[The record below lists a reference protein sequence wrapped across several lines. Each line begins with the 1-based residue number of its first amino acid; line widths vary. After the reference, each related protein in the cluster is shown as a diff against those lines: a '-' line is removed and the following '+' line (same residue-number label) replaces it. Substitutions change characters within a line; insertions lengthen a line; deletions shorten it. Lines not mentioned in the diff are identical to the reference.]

1 MNIVLV
7 SQCSKQALPRTR
19 RILDQFAER
28 KGDRTWLTPITQAG
42 LTCLHQLLRQQA
54 RRNTA
59 VACHLIRG
67 SRIEL
72 LWIVGNRLKFNTEG
86 SIPTNSTSK
95 DIVGKYKEDGW
106 RHSESI
112 ALMASIAGLF
122 HDFGKANKLFQR
134 KLNNSVTGE
143 KGKLSE
149 PLRHEWLS
157 ARLFQAFVGEDDD
170 ATWLD
175 NLGNMNEDS
184 GELLIGKVF
193 ADGHKKKDP
202 GGDSRYSF
210 LHKLKE
216 RQVAWMICWLILS
229 HHRLPVM
236 NPKITAQSSRGNT
249 FGSATSISRWEKRM
263 GPDWNSPAFVKGP
276 YLKPE
281 QKDFEDVWTFPLG
294 LPCDSRTW
302 RKRAKSMSQR
312 ATEHSSLLHENWRDN
327 TLAQHLARCAL
338 MLADHQYSGDGCT
351 KAWQDDNCSAYAN
364 TRKQETDPSLRVMHQ
379 KLDEHCIG
387 VSDKAYWVG
396 RSLPAVRAVLPAVSD
411 VRALKRPA
419 KGRFQ
424 WQNKAYALAVQGREI
439 SSRQGGFFLN
449 MASTG
454 TGKTLANA
462 RVVYGLS
469 DPRVGCRF
477 SVLLGLRSLTLQTGD
492 ALRDR
497 TGLESSELA
506 VMIGSSAVKKLHDLG
521 VSNAATSQSG
531 SESAEPFFSQH
542 EYIAYDGAL
551 DQSRVGQWLA
561 GKGDKRGADKLKTLL
576 SAPVLISTIDRI
588 MPATESARGGHQ
600 IAPML
605 RLLTS
610 DTVFDEPD
618 DFGLKDLPALC
629 RLVHWAGLLG
639 SRVVF
644 SSATLSPALVEALFD
659 AYSTGRQEFNR
670 ATLGKHAKVFC
681 GWIDEFRTQH
691 ETVSDTT
698 RFIELHTQFVKKRL
712 LELAK
717 HAETRRWAEIV
728 PLVVTSD
735 VLRKNEDAFSAE
747 KENWNSIVGKFAH
760 TIAEQVGVLHQ
771 RHSLSSPDGR
781 VEVSIGLVRLAN
793 IDPLAAIAAFLAGF
807 EPPPDTR
814 WHMCVYH
821 SRHPLA
827 RRDHIERILDN
838 LLMRHDPETLWA
850 HEQIQNLQKYPEK
863 NQIFVVIA
871 TDVATTGR
879 DHHYDWAIVEPS
891 SMRSIVQIA
900 GRVRRHHS
908 KESPAQ
914 PNMVLLNQNVRALRG
929 SEGAVFTRP
938 GFEGKA
944 LRLQS
949 TKLDEVT
956 VADEV
961 IYPRADP
968 CILEAENL
976 QPEERLVDLEHKA
989 TRDILFAQ
997 ATNGSSTSQ
1006 NSDNLCAEHW
1016 WREPVRWSY
1025 QLQAHT
1031 RFRKSQP
1038 ESLYALI
1045 AEELGDEPIFFQQN
1059 KQQHDEWV
1067 QHENEFKR
1075 VEVNVHERVVLW
1087 TSVTDI
1093 ALLEK
1098 LDEQGGEHTSTCQCF
1113 MNISLRDKS
1122 DNDSSVWTYHP
1133 WLGVFSDIEY

>member
-28 KGDRTWLTPITQAG
+28 KGERTWLTPITQAG
-42 LTCLHQLLRQQA
+42 LSCLHQLLRQQA

-72 LWIVGNRLKFNTEG
+72 LWIVGNRLKFNIEG
-86 SIPTNSTSK
+86 SVPTNSTSK

-134 KLNNSVTGE
+134 KLKNSVEGK

-157 ARLFQAFVGEDDD
+157 ARFFQAFVGDDDD
-170 ATWLD
+170 ATWLN
-175 NLGNMNEDS
+175 NLGRMDEHS
-184 GELLIGKVF
+184 GQGLIGRVF
-193 ADGHKKKDP
+193 ADGHEQKDP
-202 GGDSRYSF
+202 GGQNRYSF
-210 LHKLKE
+210 LYKFQE
-216 RQVAWMICWLILS
+216 RQVAWMVCWLILS
-229 HHRLPVM
+229 HHRLPVIV
-236 NPKITAQSSRGNT
+236 PKVMAQSNRGNT
-249 FGSATSISRWEKRM
+249 FGSAASIPRWEKRM
-263 GPDWNSPAFVKGP
+263 GPEWNSPSFVKGP

-281 QKDFEDVWTFPLG
+281 QKEFKDLWTFPVG
-294 LPCDSRTW
+294 LPCDSETW
-302 RKRAKSMSQR
+302 RKRATSMSKR
-312 ATEHSSLLHENWRDN
+312 ATKHTGLLHEKWRDN
-327 TLAQHLARCAL
+327 TFAQHLSRCAL
-338 MLADHQYSGDGCT
+338 MLADHQYSGDECT
-351 KAWQDDNCSAYAN
+351 SAWQDNSYTAYAN
-364 TRKQETDPSLRVMHQ
+364 TRNHKNDPSFRVMHQ

-387 VSDKAYWVG
+387 VSDKAYRVG
-396 RSLPAVRAVLPAVSD
+396 RSLSAVRAILPSVSD

-424 WQNKAYALAVQGREI
+424 WQNKAYSLAVQGRDL

-462 RVVYGLS
+462 RVAYGLS
-469 DPRVGCRF
+469 NPRLGCRF
-477 SVLLGLRSLTLQTGD
+477 SILLGLRSLTLQTGD

-497 TGLESSELA
+497 TGLASSELA

-521 VSNAATSQSG
+521 VSNASANQSG
-531 SESAEPFFSQH
+531 SESVAPFFSQH
-542 EYIAYDGAL
+542 EYVAYDGAL
-551 DQSRVGQWLA
+551 DQSRIGEWLA
-561 GKGDKRGADKLKTLL
+561 GKGDKSGGNKLKTLL
-576 SAPVLISTIDRI
+576 SAPVLVSTIDRL

-600 IAPML
+600 IIPML
-605 RLLTS
+605 RLLSS

-629 RLVHWAGLLG
+629 RLVHWSGMLG

-670 ATLGKHAKVFC
+670 ATLGIEAEVYC

-691 ETVSDTT
+691 EAVSDTS
-698 RFIELHTQFVKKRL
+698 RFVELHTQFVKRRV

-728 PLVVTSD
+728 PLVSPKPLGD
-735 VLRKNEDAFSAE
+735 DEEALSIEAG
-747 KENWNSIVGKFAH
+747 NWKSVVEKFALSI
-760 TIAEQVGVLHQ
+760 TQQVSVLHQ
-771 RHSLSSPDGR
+771 RHSVASPDKKK
-781 VEVSIGLVRLAN
+781 EVSIGLVRLAN
-793 IDPLAAIAAFLAGF
+793 IDPLAAIASYLASF

-814 WHMCVYH
+814 WHLCVYH

-827 RRDHIERILDN
+827 RRDHIEQILDS
-838 LLMRHDPETLWA
+838 LLARHDPESLWG
-850 HEQIQNLQKYPEK
+850 HESIQDIQGYPEK
-863 NQIFVVIA
+863 NQIFIVIA

-908 KESPAQ
+908 KERPSQ

-929 SEGAVFTRP
+929 RAGAVFTRP
-938 GFEGKA
+938 GFESKE

-956 VADEV
+956 TAEEV
-961 IYPRADP
+961 SYPRADP
-968 CILEAENL
+968 CILESEFL
-976 QPEERLVDLEHKA
+976 KPEERLVDLEHKA
-989 TRDILFAQ
+989 TRDILFAK
-997 ATNGSSTSQ
+997 AINGRSTKQ
-1006 NSDNLCAEHW
+1006 NADFLCAQHW
-1016 WREPVRWSY
+1016 WRDPVRWSY
-1025 QLQAHT
+1025 QLQAYT
-1031 RFRKSQP
+1031 KFRNSQP

-1045 AEELGDEPIFFQQN
+1045 AEDLGDEPIFCQQN
-1059 KQQHDEWV
+1059 KQQYDEWV

-1075 VEVNVHERVVLW
+1075 VEVNVHERVALW

-1098 LDEQGGEHTSTCQCF
+1098 LTEQGGELSSTCQRF
-1113 MNISLRDKS
+1113 MNVSLRDKS
-1122 DNDSSVWTYHP
+1122 DKDASVWSYHP
-1133 WLGVFSDIEY
+1133 WLGVFSEIEH